1 MQELLARSLEPD
13 ARAADPEN
21 QVDGFL
27 GAGLPQGAQLWSK
40 AGWMSQA
47 RHDAA
52 YVEVPEQ
59 APFLLVAFSEGRSCA
74 EDVALLPD
82 LCKLLVGSG
91 R

>member
-1 MQELLARSLEPD
+1 
-13 ARAADPEN
+13 
-21 QVDGFL
+21 
-27 GAGLPQGAQLWSK
+27 
-40 AGWMSQA
+40 MSQA

-59 APFLLVAFSEGRSCA
+59 APFLLVAFSEGRTCA